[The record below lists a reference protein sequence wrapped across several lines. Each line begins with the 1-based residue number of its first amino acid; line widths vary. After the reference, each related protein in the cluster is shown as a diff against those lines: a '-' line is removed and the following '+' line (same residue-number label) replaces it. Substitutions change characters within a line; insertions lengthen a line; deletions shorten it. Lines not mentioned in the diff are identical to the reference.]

1 MSFPLNRVFATTVC
15 ARNVSKSF
23 WETTFSESFLCIGT
37 DAVKTYSLDDLSD
50 ICLAIDF
57 E

>member
-1 MSFPLNRVFATTVC
+1 MSFPLNRVFATTIC
-15 ARNVSKSF
+15 ARDVSESF